1 MNKNINSTKE
11 NHLPQADGLQD
22 NNLNTEEVLTR
33 DTRMRTANIRIS
45 EVNVIKKDNKKL
57 GLHAGDTVII
67 TKEDIIKTL
76 EDWAK
81 TKDIKYYL
89 IEHNANPQNKH
100 WHLVIEFPDN
110 SVCKFSTV
118 KNKFPYGDIE
128 TCKYGVKNCVQY
140 LVHLNNPEKYQY
152 SWDEVISNSNK
163 LETYKIEGKRTKKIK
178 IDYIINQIL
187 AGNIKEYEIA
197 DKIEGELYTLYGNRI
212 KRAFEYKN
220 EESVIINDRNMQVFV
235 LQGPPRVGKT
245 SFCKAWAKKHHKSIC
260 LSSTGKHAAD
270 EYRGQEVFVLDDY
283 NYNATPIDDMK
294 KLLDPHNNTGIAAR
308 YHNKMFQNVDTFFIC
323 TNTPIS
329 KWYKDESSD
338 DREAFFKR
346 ISYVL
351 DFENMSSDYVATYT
365 VNEVVFSSGHGIA
378 YDNVK
383 LIPVDDIIHLFDLKK
398 YYDVTSNNQR
408 KTEFLHDLDN
418 I

>member
-1 MNKNINSTKE
+1 MEELNNHEEFDKIQASGNS
-11 NHLPQADGLQD
+11 D
-22 NNLNTEEVLTR
+22 NNLDTEEVLTR

-45 EVNVIKKDNKKL
+45 EVNVVKKDNKKL
-57 GLHAGDTVII
+57 GVKAGDTVII
-67 TKEDIIKTL
+67 TKEEIVKTL

-89 IEHNANPQNKH
+89 IEHNANPHNKH

-178 IDYIINQIL
+178 IDYIIKQIL
-187 AGNIKEYEIA
+187 AGKIKEYEIA
-197 DKIEGELYTLYGNRI
+197 DKIEGGLYTLYGSRI

-220 EESVIINDRNMQVFV
+220 EESVILTDRNLQVYV
-235 LQGPPRVGKT
+235 LQGPPRAGKS
-245 SFCKAWAKKHHKSIC
+245 SFCKVWAKKHHKSIC
-260 LSSTGKHAAD
+260 FSSPGKNSSD
-270 EYRGQEVFVLDDY
+270 EFRGQEIYVFDDHDY
-283 NYNATPIDDMK
+283 TDTPIEWMK
-294 KLLDPHNNTGIAAR
+294 KILDPHNNTVLPAR
-308 YHNKMFQNVDTFFIC
+308 YHNINLKNVDTIFIC
-323 TNTPIS
+323 TNTPILD
-329 KWYKDESSD
+329 WYKSESAN
-338 DREAFFKR
+338 DRKAFFKR

-351 DFENMSSDYVATYT
+351 DFENMSSDYVGAYT
-365 VNEVVFSSGHGIA
+365 VNEFVYSETGEIGLKSV
-378 YDNVK
+378 DNIK
-383 LIPVDDIIHLFDLKK
+383 HIFDIKK
-398 YYDVTSNNQR
+398 YYDVTTTEQR
-408 KTEFLHDLDN
+408 KNEFMHDLDN
-418 I
+418 M